1 MGTKVRFIEY
11 FNNLFQMSSTSR
23 RGCTGEYCFKAEIKS
38 KLGHMKSYK
47 TAGCAS
53 FVEEAVLAEELDPTG
68 CARFTSEN
76 LEVEACF
83 QTSDRNA
90 VGRAR
95 ANQQV
100 REPPSKARGSGSK
113 GRG

>member
-1 MGTKVRFIEY
+1 MS
-11 FNNLFQMSSTSR
+11 FNKNL
-23 RGCTGEYCFKAEIKS
+23 GEYCFKAEIKS
-38 KLGHMKSYK
+38 KLGHMTKYK

-53 FVEEAVLAEELDPTG
+53 FIDDAMLAEELDPTG

-83 QTSDRNA
+83 QTKDQRA
-90 VGRAR
+90 IGRAR

-100 REPPSKARGSGSK
+100 RESPTKSRGPSAKSK
-113 GRG
+113 G